1 MGMRENSFLAR
12 VGSRGAQLASYL
24 AGETQMITRSKPVDA
39 ASVEFTNDRRK
50 NTDEVVNDSMGTVD
64 PADTTDTDPDDD
76 PETGGKGSGP
86 KVAE

>member
-1 MGMRENSFLAR
+1 MTERLR
-12 VGSRGAQLASYL
+12 VGNTA
-24 AGETQMITRSKPVDA
+24 T
-39 ASVEFTNDRRK
+39 VEFTNDSRK

-76 PETGGKGSGP
+76 PEAGGKGSGP

>member
-1 MGMRENSFLAR
+1 MSDRL
-12 VGSRGAQLASYL
+12 
-24 AGETQMITRSKPVDA
+24 KPGGNA
-39 ASVEFTNDRRK
+39 TVEFTNDNRK

-76 PETGGKGSGP
+76 PEAGGKGSGE

>member
-1 MGMRENSFLAR
+1 MSDRLKVADS
-12 VGSRGAQLASYL
+12 V
-24 AGETQMITRSKPVDA
+24 P
-39 ASVEFTNDRRK
+39 VEFTNDRRK

-76 PETGGKGSGP
+76 PEAGGKGKGE